1 MFSQGQLEGPQH
13 SCQIISLLINK
24 QLYVSL
30 SLDSSSL
37 ALMMYVKRQWHKRH
51 DCLYY
56 PTCVYNIK
64 IKKIEGYYF
73 KIFYYKICTSSYN
86 KNFKEKEEKK
96 SNPWNLKYD
105 GIKMHPICMYVHDDV
120 CLSSPFSL
128 IYRSQYR
135 WHVSIECVRAH
146 LKQKHYSIDHQT
158 FLRMCMPYTRREAI
172 EMKKNSKCMC
182 VCVGKKLLEG
192 KNWILFLSLDINKIR
207 KISSFFYS

>member
-1 MFSQGQLEGPQH
+1 MNQRTNMFSQGQLEGPQH
-13 SCQIISLLINK
+13 SCQIISLSINE

-96 SNPWNLKYD
+96 
-105 GIKMHPICMYVHDDV
+105 
-120 CLSSPFSL
+120 
-128 IYRSQYR
+128 
-135 WHVSIECVRAH
+135 A
-146 LKQKHYSIDHQT
+146 T
-158 FLRMCMPYTRREAI
+158 
-172 EMKKNSKCMC
+172 
-182 VCVGKKLLEG
+182 LEI
-192 KNWILFLSLDINKIR
+192 WSMME
-207 KISSFFYS
+207 